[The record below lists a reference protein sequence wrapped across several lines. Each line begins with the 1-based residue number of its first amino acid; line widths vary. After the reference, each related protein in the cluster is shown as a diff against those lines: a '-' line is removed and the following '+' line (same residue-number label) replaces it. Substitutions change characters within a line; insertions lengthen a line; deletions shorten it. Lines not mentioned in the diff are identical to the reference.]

1 MSSASQAVPAAAPQA
16 RAGTLAT
23 IVHGHLR
30 RDIVRRVIPPGEKL
44 RVENLAA
51 HYGVG
56 ATPVREAL
64 NRLVAEGLVTQQ
76 DQRGFRA
83 TPISRDE
90 LLELTRTRAWV
101 AEIVLR
107 ESIAHGDDAWEEGIL
122 LAFRRLSRTP
132 ARLPGDAQEIN
143 PAWEVQH
150 HAFHAALIAAC
161 PSRQLLDFSARLFES
176 ADRYRS
182 LTVHADVGQARDVQA
197 EHRALMEATMERRT
211 ADAVRLLNEHT
222 QRTTD
227 LVLGYLDAARESR
240 EPREARG

>member
-1 MSSASQAVPAAAPQA
+1 MGKLPQA
-16 RAGTLAT
+16 SATAAGETRAGTLAT
-23 IVHGHLR
+23 TVHGQLR
-30 RDIVRRVIPPGEKL
+30 RDIVRGVIPPGEKL

-76 DQRGFRA
+76 DQRGFRT

-107 ESIAHGDDAWEEGIL
+107 EAIAHGDDAWEEGIL

-132 ARLPGDAQEIN
+132 ARLPDDPREIN
-143 PAWEVQH
+143 PAWEAQH

-161 PSRQLLDFSARLFES
+161 PSRPLLDFSARLFES
-176 ADRYRS
+176 ADRYRA

-197 EHRALMEATMERRT
+197 EHRALMEATMERRA
-211 ADAVRLLNEHT
+211 ADAIRLLNAHT

-227 LVLGYLDAARESR
+227 LVLGYLDGRAAAVR
-240 EPREARG
+240 